1 MDIFKIFR
9 HFWLIG
15 LLMLVGCSASTPPN
29 NTDEQKTTLTVM
41 AAASLTEAFTEIGKQ
56 FEAEN
61 PGITVLFNFAGS
73 QTLAQQIVEGAPA
86 DVFASANQKQ
96 MQVVIDGN
104 GAEAANVSL
113 FVENELVVVVPQ
125 DNPAQITQLQDLAKP
140 GIKLVL
146 ADSSVPVGQYSLEF
160 LTKASQN
167 SSFWAGYEA
176 NVLKQVV
183 SYEANVRAVLSKVA
197 LGEADA
203 GIVYS
208 SDVLASDQVQKIT
221 IPAEFNIIAQY
232 PIVALKNS
240 PAPEAAEAFIKFV
253 LSNSGQDILAKYGFK
268 PIVKPSS

>member
-1 MDIFKIFR
+1 MNWLIVSR
-9 HFWLIG
+9 YFWLMG
-15 LLMLVGCSASTPPN
+15 LLIFVGCSASTTPN
-29 NTDEQKTTLTVM
+29 NTAEQKTTLTVM
-41 AAASLTEAFTEIGKQ
+41 AAASLTDAFTEIGQQ
-56 FEAEN
+56 FEAQN
-61 PGITVLFNFAGS
+61 PGVTVVFNFAGS

-96 MQVVIDGN
+96 MQVVIDGSE
-104 GAEAANVSL
+104 AESAKVAV
-113 FVENELVVVVPQ
+113 FAKNELVVVVPQ

-140 GIKLVL
+140 GTKLVL

-167 SSFWAGYEA
+167 SSFGADYEA

-208 SDVLASDQVQKIT
+208 SEVLASDQVQKIT
-221 IPAEFNIIAQY
+221 IPAELNIIAQY

-240 PAPEAAEAFIKFV
+240 PSPEAAEAFVKFL
-253 LSNSGQDILAKYGFK
+253 LSNNGQDILAKYGFK
-268 PIVKPSS
+268 PILKPSS

>member
-1 MDIFKIFR
+1 MNRFGLSR
-9 HFWLIG
+9 YFWLMG
-15 LLMLVGCSASTPPN
+15 LLLLVSCSASATPTS
-29 NTDEQKTTLTVM
+29 TDEQKITLTVM
-41 AAASLTEAFTEIGKQ
+41 AAASLTEAFTEIGQK

-61 PGITVLFNFAGS
+61 PGVTVVFNFAGS

-96 MQVVIDGN
+96 MQVVIDG
-104 GAEAANVSL
+104 GEAEQATI

-125 DNPAQITQLQDLAKP
+125 DNPAGITRLQDLARP
-140 GIKLVL
+140 GLKLVL

-160 LTKASQN
+160 LTKASQS
-167 SSFWAGYEA
+167 SSFGAKFEA
-176 NVLKQVV
+176 NVLNQVV

-203 GIVYS
+203 GIVYT

-221 IPAEFNIIAQY
+221 IPAELNIMAQY

-240 PAPEAAEAFIKFV
+240 SSPEVAEAFVTFV
-253 LSNSGQDILAKYGFK
+253 LSNNGQDILAKYGFK